1 MDEGAGSASEDR
13 SSHRPESGLAE
24 LAQMLLENPWTH
36 QALKMA
42 LEARERA
49 SQAGKEAMRG
59 VGVPTAADVERI
71 ERRLR
76 GVSERLEAVED
87 QLDGLMREVA
97 ALRKGPTSTSG

>member
-1 MDEGAGSASEDR
+1 MDETTGDSPRDR
-13 SSHRPESGLAE
+13 SSHRPEGGLAE
-24 LAQMLLENPWTH
+24 LIQMLLENPWTH

-49 SQAGKEAMRG
+49 SSAGKEAMRG
-59 VGVPTAADVERI
+59 VGVPSATDVERI

-87 QLDGLMREVA
+87 QLDALLREVA
-97 ALRKGPTSTSG
+97 ELRKGSTPPRG